1 MKFVSCFIENNK
13 SIRVDEW
20 VVRICID
27 EPPVFMS
34 FISMQLN
41 FVRLHSFSVTLLT
54 RSNCWEGII
63 WKFHF
68 AFLLGAFGI
77 TISISVLLQS
87 LLEHHLLQFLSFR
100 IQVELINVILCCD
113 TDYLTSRM
121 GEKCLRVA
129 VDDMVY
135 CTLYHQGMIRKKGVN
150 YRVQYNSNSVW
161 LYTRCSAWKI

>member
-1 MKFVSCFIENNK
+1 MSCPYLHRCTA
-13 SIRVDEW
+13 SIHVIHFNAVEF
-20 VVRICID
+20 C
-27 EPPVFMS
+27 
-34 FISMQLN
+34 
-41 FVRLHSFSVTLLT
+41 T
-54 RSNCWEGII
+54 
-63 WKFHF
+63 F
-68 AFLLGAFGI
+68 AFIFGDTSYEIQLLRRYYLK
-77 TISISVLLQS
+77 ISFCIFTRCIWDNNINFRCYC

-161 LYTRCSAWKI
+161 LYTRCSA